1 MSNTTITPAVGALAL
16 AGVAVGNWP
25 SSGFLYLTEFD
36 SLLNDAASGS
46 SYPRCPS
53 LADQVI
59 AFGGISAASA
69 PFNGRT
75 RVVRVHSSATCAVK
89 IGGSAPVAKSGLGG
103 TSRLAAGVSEYY
115 AVHPGEAVAVITA
128 T

>member
-1 MSNTTITPAVGALAL
+1 MSNTTLTPSVGALTV
-16 AGVAVGNWP
+16 AGAAAGNWP
-25 SSGFLYLTEFD
+25 SSGFLYVTEFD
-36 SLLNDAASGS
+36 SMLNDAASGS

-69 PFNGRT
+69 AFNART

-89 IGGSAPVAKSGLGG
+89 IGGPAPVAKSGLGG
-103 TSRLAAGVSEYY
+103 TSRLAAGVSEFY
-115 AVHPGEAVAVITA
+115 AVHPGDALGVIMSS
-128 T
+128 